1 MLSGAYRHDRQRGF
15 SLIEV
20 LVALLVLSIGLVG
33 LSGLQTNGL
42 RSNHSALL
50 RTQAAML
57 IGDIIER
64 MRTNA
69 TAARSGDYD
78 VAWGTSVVAAN
89 CTASCSNVQVA
100 ADDLEEWRFNV
111 ERLPGGQS
119 QVSVTV
125 AGTATV
131 DVRWTDTRDAT
142 NKQTMQ
148 VVTTL

>member
-1 MLSGAYRHDRQRGF
+1 MLIKRRQSGF

-42 RSNHSALL
+42 RGNHSALL
-50 RTQAAML
+50 HTQASVL

-64 MRTNA
+64 MRSNPAAARAGNYDVNWTTSV
-69 TAARSGDYD
+69 TAAGCSAD
-78 VAWGTSVVAAN
+78 
-89 CTASCSNVQVA
+89 CTPAQVA

-111 ERLPGGQS
+111 ARLPGGQS
-119 QVSVTV
+119 QLSVSA

-131 DVRWTDTRDAT
+131 DLRWTDSRDSS
-142 NKQTMQ
+142 NKLALQ